1 MNETLNTLKTRRSI
15 RNFKSEM
22 IPENILN
29 QIIEAGTYAASGKNR
44 QSAIII
50 AVTDQSVREQLVK
63 ENAKILNT
71 NKDPFYNA
79 PVILIVL
86 ANKDVPT
93 YLYDGSLVL
102 GNLMNAAWS
111 LNIGSCWIHR
121 AKEEFESA
129 FGKELLKSLN
139 IEGNYEGIG
148 HLALGYIADEIPQ
161 PSKRKDNYV
170 YFIK

>member
-50 AVTDQSVREQLVK
+50 AVTNQSLREQLVK
-63 ENAKILNT
+63 ENAKILNS

-139 IEGNYEGIG
+139 IEGNYEG
-148 HLALGYIADEIPQ
+148 D
-161 PSKRKDNYV
+161 RKSV
-170 YFIK
+170 V

>member
-50 AVTDQSVREQLVK
+50 AVTNQSLRDQLVK

-71 NKDPFYNA
+71 NKDPF
-79 PVILIVL
+79 
-86 ANKDVPT
+86 
-93 YLYDGSLVL
+93 
-102 GNLMNAAWS
+102 
-111 LNIGSCWIHR
+111 
-121 AKEEFESA
+121 
-129 FGKELLKSLN
+129 
-139 IEGNYEGIG
+139 
-148 HLALGYIADEIPQ
+148 
-161 PSKRKDNYV
+161 
-170 YFIK
+170 

>member
-50 AVTDQSVREQLVK
+50 AVTNQSLREQLVK

-102 GNLMNAAWS
+102 GNLMNADW
-111 LNIGSCWIHR
+111 
-121 AKEEFESA
+121 
-129 FGKELLKSLN
+129 
-139 IEGNYEGIG
+139 
-148 HLALGYIADEIPQ
+148 
-161 PSKRKDNYV
+161 
-170 YFIK
+170 

>member
-50 AVTDQSVREQLVK
+50 AVTNQSLREQLVK

-148 HLALGYIADEIPQ
+148 HLALGYIADEIAQ